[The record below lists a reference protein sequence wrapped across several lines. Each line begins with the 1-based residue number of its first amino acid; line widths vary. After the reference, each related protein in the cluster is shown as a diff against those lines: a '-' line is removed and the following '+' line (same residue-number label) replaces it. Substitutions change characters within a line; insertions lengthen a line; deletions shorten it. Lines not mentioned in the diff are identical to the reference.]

1 VSERESLEQLVIRF
15 TEAFNHEDLNEVL
28 SMMAEEAIYDEFDGR
43 RNRGKAAIRAAF
55 EPQFRGA
62 FGRIRF
68 HTEDLFVDEPEGK
81 ALVRWRCTLEG
92 EGRTRSWRGLDVLHV
107 RDGLVTEKHTY
118 AKAERLRLEESA

>member
-1 VSERESLEQLVIRF
+1 VSERESLEQLVVRF
-15 TEAFNHEDLNEVL
+15 TEAFNHEDPNEVL
-28 SMMAEEAIYDEFDGR
+28 SMMAEDAIYDEFDGR

-68 HTEDLFVDEPEGK
+68 HTEDLFLDEPAGK
-81 ALVRWRCTLEG
+81 ALVRWRCTLEK

>member
-15 TEAFNHEDLNEVL
+15 TEAFNHDDLNEVL
-28 SMMAEEAIYDEFDGR
+28 SMMAEDAIYDEFDGR

-68 HTEDLFVDEPEGK
+68 HTEDLFVDELAGK
-81 ALVRWRCTLEG
+81 ALVRWRCTLDK